1 MKKILEIIMIWGIII
16 FLPVWAQ
23 ARDAGQITDWYVRDF
38 QSTITVN
45 DDASLLVEEKIIADC
60 GNLPDKHGIFR
71 ILPVQTRTESG
82 IIKTPIELVS
92 ITDFSGNKI
101 TYSTSVD
108 NFNHT
113 ITYKIGDPNITI
125 KGENEYK
132 ITYLVK
138 NAIRARSNDFDEL
151 YWNLSGNF
159 WDIEID
165 NFGAEI
171 IFPAEI
177 NRNNSEV
184 YLYSG
189 GLGEKEN
196 LLANYQ
202 WKSDN
207 ILRVYSNKILMPRQG
222 TTASII
228 FPKGIIASHKPNLFE
243 AYGDY
248 LWFLIPV
255 LVFIFSFLIWNKH
268 GKDPRIDKTIIPEF
282 EIPQNLT
289 PMEMGM
295 LAQNGGF
302 NDKFITATIVDLA
315 VKKYIIIEEIPKK
328 GIFGKQDFYLKKISA
343 DFSELGNPEKT
354 LIDKIFVAKQEVL
367 LSKLKNNF
375 YKDLPSIK
383 KSAATA
389 LENKDLIYPGGQVLK
404 ITFIIIGMTVLG
416 FGIFMLNFGFYWII
430 AILLSAI
437 ILEFF
442 GILMPKRTPQGAE
455 LNWRIKGFKL
465 YMETAEKY
473 RARFYEKENI
483 FEKFLPY
490 AIMFGITKLWIK
502 KMEEIYGKEYFNN
515 YHPIWYAGAIT
526 SFNADSFSSQINTLS
541 SGIASNIGTASG
553 AHGTGG
559 AGGGG
564 GGGGGGGW

>member
-1 MKKILEIIMIWGIII
+1 MIWGIII

>member
-1 MKKILEIIMIWGIII
+1 MIWGIII

-222 TTASII
+222 ITASIT
-228 FPKGIIASHKPNLFE
+228 FPKGIVAPYQPNFLE
-243 AYGDY
+243 MYGDY

-255 LVFIFSFLIWNKH
+255 LVFIVSFLIWNKH
-268 GKDPRIDKTIIPEF
+268 GKDPRVDKTIIPEF
-282 EIPQNLT
+282 EIPKNLT

-295 LAQNGGF
+295 LAQNGSF
-302 NDKFITATIVDLA
+302 SDKFITATIIDLA
-315 VKKYIIIEEIPKK
+315 VKKYIIIEEIPKE
-328 GIFGKQDFYLKKISA
+328 GIFGKQDFCLKKISS

-375 YKDLPSIK
+375 YKDLPAIK
-383 KSAATA
+383 KSAI
-389 LENKDLIYPGGQVLK
+389 ENLKNKNLIYDKGLTLK
-404 ITFIIIGMTVLG
+404 TIYIIFAAIMFMTGFAAITAANFWLGAATIISSIIIFVFGM
-416 FGIFMLNFGFYWII
+416 
-430 AILLSAI
+430 
-437 ILEFF
+437 
-442 GILMPKRTPQGAE
+442 LMPKHTKEGAK

-465 YMETAEKY
+465 YMKTAEKY

-502 KMEEIYGKEYFNN
+502 KMEEIYGKEYFAN